1 MEEIN
6 LKDLFNYFVKKLP
19 IICFITIVVFLLGL
33 YYLLIFKQPLYKGE
47 TTLILVQ
54 DNNNTSITQT
64 DVTLNQR
71 LVATYSKIVKSRKVI
86 NETISRLGLD
96 LTYDELVEKVSV
108 SSESDTEIM
117 KITVSDRNADNAAA
131 LANSIASAFKN
142 EVTDIFNLQNVS
154 TIDRAEVEEDPYN
167 IHTLRDSV
175 IFFVVGL
182 VLAIAVV
189 FVIYYFD
196 TSIKSSE
203 ELEEKLNI
211 TVLGSVPMYKR
222 RKSA

>member
-54 DNNNTSITQT
+54 DNSNTPMTQT

-96 LTYDELVEKVSV
+96 LTYDELVSKVSV

>member
-96 LTYDELVEKVSV
+96 LTYDELVSKVSV

>member
-54 DNNNTSITQT
+54 DNSNTPMTQT

-96 LTYDELVEKVSV
+96 LTYDELVSKVSV
-108 SSESDTEIM
+108 SSESNTEIM